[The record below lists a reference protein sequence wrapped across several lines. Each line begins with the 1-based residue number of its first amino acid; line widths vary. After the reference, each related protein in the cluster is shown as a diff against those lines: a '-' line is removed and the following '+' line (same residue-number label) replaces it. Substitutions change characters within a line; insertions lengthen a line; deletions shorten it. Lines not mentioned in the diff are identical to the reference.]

1 MEPSDTAIGNKLKWR
16 FWIFLSIAVLFVFFM
31 KHYLAPLQSGEI
43 VQYEMAKT
51 PDTAASLIR
60 LWTQNGK
67 MDKVL
72 KSIYIDYIFIVIYC
86 LAISTACRFISS
98 LTKNSILRKAGIFF
112 SYFIFAAGLF
122 DVIENIA
129 MLKSLEQAVTNYNVN
144 LAYKMAISKFSII
157 LITIFF
163 IAVCF
168 MFWLMS
174 IIPRKKTSWKRV

>member
-1 MEPSDTAIGNKLKWR
+1 MEPSDTAILNKLKWR
-16 FWIFLSIAVLFVFFM
+16 FWIFLFVAVMFNFLI
-31 KHYLAPLQSGEI
+31 KHYLAPLKPAEI

-51 PDTAASLIR
+51 TDTAASLIL

-67 MDKVL
+67 IDKLL

-86 LAISTACRFISS
+86 LAISTTCRFMSA
-98 LTKNSILRKAGIFF
+98 LTKNNIFIKAGVFF
-112 SYFIFAAGLF
+112 SYFIFVAGLF
-122 DVIENIA
+122 DIIENTA
-129 MLKSLEQAVTNYNVN
+129 MLKSLQHAVTYSNVS

-157 LITIFF
+157 LISLFF

-174 IIPRKKTSWKRV
+174 VLPRKETSWKRA